1 MGSWFYYAAHGERH
15 LISLPTPNAEWQY
28 LSPLDREISSMNVIL
43 IRCFSLQLG
52 SEDGCTRVRRRSKY
66 LIKISHW
73 ENSISVDVKPKKKDM
88 TGTLFITL
96 SIALTIML
104 SMASILVFQYIHN
117 TLQKQPLYTIPL
129 NDTKFWNTS
138 LKKHKPIQIPC

>member
-1 MGSWFYYAAHGERH
+1 M
-15 LISLPTPNAEWQY
+15 
-28 LSPLDREISSMNVIL
+28 
-43 IRCFSLQLG
+43 
-52 SEDGCTRVRRRSKY
+52 
-66 LIKISHW
+66 IKISHW

-129 NDTKFWNTS
+129 NDTKF
-138 LKKHKPIQIPC
+138 